1 MNALLEA
8 FGAALTTTVKFL
20 LAFNFLVS
28 HEALLIDLFNLF
40 SARRTRRGMIVF
52 MIWLLHQGT
61 SGGRMF
67 RSDILSPF
75 GEGGTYRLQA
85 VPLWKEQDLQWVK
98 TGSFHLSSSFL

>member
-8 FGAALTTTVKFL
+8 FGAALTTTVQFL

-40 SARRTRRGMIVF
+40 PARGMIVF